1 MKSIFLSSKIQL
13 FEYLMN
19 DNNTTSKLESYQYY
33 RLLVGSMVIDIKFIK
48 ESYDRFPTTRLKPLN
63 TKIDPELN

>member
-13 FEYLMN
+13 FDYLMN
-19 DNNTTSKLESYQYY
+19 DNNTTSKLEWYQYY
-33 RLLVGSMVIDIKFIK
+33 RLLVGSMVTDIEFSRK
-48 ESYDRFPTTRLKPLN
+48 SYDRSPITRLKPLN

>member
-33 RLLVGSMVIDIKFIK
+33 RLLVGSMVIDIEFIK

-63 TKIDPELN
+63 TKIDLELN

>member
-1 MKSIFLSSKIQL
+1 
-13 FEYLMN
+13 MN

-33 RLLVGSMVIDIKFIK
+33 RLLVGSMVIDIEFIK

-63 TKIDPELN
+63 TKIDLELN